1 VSGEFREPTF
11 ERVRAILRD
20 GIGCKLAVIGD
31 AMLDVYLQGNV
42 GRISPEAPVPVFEID
57 HEERF
62 LGGAANVAKC
72 LVALGAQVRL
82 CAVVGNDQEG
92 RIVRDEARNLGI
104 GVTGLITAADRPTT
118 SKCRLIAR
126 HQQMVR
132 LDRER
137 RGGFSKQIE
146 AQLLRRVR
154 EAVKWADAIVLSDYL
169 KGVLTPA
176 LCRAAISAARGK
188 PVVVDPKG
196 RDWSKYAGATMLKP
210 NRREAQDFTG
220 LNVDDD
226 ASAAKAALQIRK
238 QVRVKH
244 CLITRGERGMTLA
257 ESVPVS
263 KAPEL
268 LHLPSRP
275 REVFDVTGAGDVVAA
290 TLALSL
296 AAGADLSEAAW
307 LANLAAGVKVAKFGA
322 ASVSDQELL
331 DAASAGAPLFERKL
345 MSRAQA
351 AAFSAEIRRRGR
363 KVVFTNGCFDILH
376 LGHVSYLEK
385 ARRLGDVLIV
395 GVNSDASVTRL
406 KGPGRPVQP
415 EYDRTRI
422 LGAQA
427 CIDAVVLFDEDT
439 PHELIK
445 ALRPDVLC
453 KGADYKRK
461 QNVVGWEM
469 VEKWGGRVALIELLE
484 GRSTTGLIEKSNR

>member
-1 VSGEFREPTF
+1 VSAQFREPTY
-11 ERVRAILRD
+11 ERVRALLRD
-20 GIGCKLAVIGD
+20 GVGCKLAVIGD
-31 AMLDVYLQGNV
+31 AMLDVYLQGRV
-42 GRISPEAPVPVFEID
+42 GRISPEAPVPVFEIER
-57 HEERF
+57 EERF

-82 CAVVGNDQEG
+82 CAVVGDDAEG
-92 RIVRDEARNLGI
+92 RIVRDEAQGLGI
-104 GVTGLITAADRPTT
+104 GVAGVLTAPDRPTT

-126 HQQMVR
+126 HQQMGR
-132 LDRER
+132 LDREQR
-137 RGGFSKQIE
+137 TPLSRKLE
-146 AQLLRRVR
+146 AQLLKRIR
-154 EAVKWADAIVLSDYL
+154 EAVKWADAVILSDYL
-169 KGVLTPA
+169 KGVLTSA
-176 LCRAAISAARGK
+176 LCRAAIASARGK

-196 RDWSKYAGATMLKP
+196 RAWAKYAGATVLKP
-210 NRREAQDFTG
+210 NRGEAQDFTG
-220 LNVDDD
+220 APLDDEP
-226 ASAAKAALQIRK
+226 AAARAAQEIRK
-238 QVRVKH
+238 RVGVKH

-257 ESVPVS
+257 ESVPGQ
-263 KAPEL
+263 KPPRL
-268 LHLPSRP
+268 LHLLSRP

-296 AAGADLSEAAW
+296 AAGAELSEAAW

-331 DAASAGAPLFERKL
+331 DAAASGAPLFERKL
-345 MSRAQA
+345 MTRAQA
-351 AAFSAEIRRRGR
+351 AAFAAEYRRRGR

-385 ARRLGDVLIV
+385 ARRLGDALIV

-439 PHELIK
+439 PHDLIK
-445 ALRPDVLC
+445 ALKPDVLC

-469 VEKWGGRVALIELLE
+469 VEKWGGRVELIELLE
-484 GRSTTGLIEKSNR
+484 GRSTTSLIEKSNR